1 MERRDAMSYLGGVDK
16 MMPKMQEPELKH
28 KRGERWPWLPK
39 RKKMKKYIEKCKL
52 FFRAKKVCVS
62 DRKGMCFEK

>member
-1 MERRDAMSYLGGVDK
+1 MEIRDAMSYLGGVDK

-39 RKKMKKYIEKCKL
+39 RKKMEKIYRKMQT
-52 FFRAKKVCVS
+52 FFQSK
-62 DRKGMCFEK
+62 KGMCFRQKRYVF